1 MRLVNRFLL
10 TALFGAAAA
19 TASFAQTTGTG
30 TGTTGANNAAN
41 SGMNTTTNNTD
52 TFNELVS
59 IPTIGGI
66 TSNNARGSGAISNQN
81 PFAATYWNPQYL
93 GMAGASNTT
102 GAAGFGTA
110 LYGTT
115 GSGGGIG
122 GRTGGSSSVGTSSGS
137 RSLTSTSSA
146 NTANFSSAVSGL
158 GNTGLMSASGGGY
171 GGGTAGR
178 TGSGFGTSGF
188 GGSGFGSTGLG
199 GRSTGLG
206 GIGGFN
212 SNNSAY
218 VVAPSGAQIA
228 YVSRMANAGPAPG
241 PSNGNGPPPIVQTEI
256 RTMFAG
262 SPLFADNKTISAS
275 ATHEGTVT
283 LTGTVGSVEE
293 RKLIEGMTRLTPGV
307 RNIDNKLVVKTGG

>member
-10 TALFGAAAA
+10 TALIGAAAA
-19 TASFAQTTGTG
+19 TVSFAQTTGTG
-30 TGTTGANNAAN
+30 TGTTGGTNAAN

-52 TFNELVS
+52 TFNELVT

-66 TSNNARGSGAISNQN
+66 TSTNARGSSAVSNQN
-81 PFAATYWNPQYL
+81 PFASTYWNPQTL
-93 GMAGASNTT
+93 GLVGNSNTS
-102 GAAGFGTA
+102 GAAGFGMA

-115 GSGGGIG
+115 GGGGIG
-122 GRTGGSSSVGTSSGS
+122 GRTGGTSSVGTSSGT
-137 RSLTSTSSA
+137 RSLTSTSSS
-146 NTANFSSAVSGL
+146 NTASFGSAVSGL
-158 GNTGLMSASGGGY
+158 GNTGLMSASGGGF
-171 GGGTAGR
+171 GTGTAGR

-188 GGSGFGSTGLG
+188 GGSGFGPTGLG

-206 GIGGFN
+206 GLN

-218 VVAPSGAQIA
+218 VVASSGSQIA
-228 YVSRMANAGPAPG
+228 YVSRMANSGPAPG
-241 PSNGNGPPPIVQTEI
+241 LANGNGPAPAPAVQTEL

-262 SPLFADNKTISAS
+262 SPIFADNKSISAS

-307 RNIDNKLVVKTGG
+307 RKIDNKLVVKTGG

>member
-1 MRLVNRFLL
+1 MRLVNRLLL

-19 TASFAQTTGTG
+19 TASIAQTTGTG
-30 TGTTGANNAAN
+30 TTGAANTAN

-52 TFNELVS
+52 TFNELVT
-59 IPTIGGI
+59 IPQIGGI

-93 GMAGASNTT
+93 GMGGASNTT
-102 GAAGFGTA
+102 GGAGFGVA

-122 GRTGGSSSVGTSSGS
+122 GRTGGTSSVGTSSGN

-158 GNTGLMSASGGGY
+158 GNTGLMSASGGG
-171 GGGTAGR
+171 GFGSGTAGR

-188 GGSGFGSTGLG
+188 GGTGFGSTGLG
-199 GRSTGLG
+199 GRTAGLG

-241 PSNGNGPPPIVQTEI
+241 PTNGNGPPPAVQTEL

-262 SPLFADNKTISAS
+262 SPLFADNKSISAS